1 METWNPV
8 KVGKHMHIP
17 HDVWSCQL
25 GRTGQL
31 IRRINFF
38 LQTIKSFI
46 KDLYAVCQNCD
57 HRRRVT
63 AASETRGRLVGLQNT
78 RAFLFSWDWKLTKTA
93 RKSNER
99 MNTRFFLPKVS
110 PKWQNGP
117 LCAGCFDFVFYRKP
131 EKEATMQQLLL
142 FGGINYVFISG
153 NKIMACDDVLE
164 SRSMA
169 MIVNNITSP
178 SRQILNMRC
187 PTDLYFQL
195 MFENHAH
202 LSKVSVST
210 RTFYT
215 AKKEKKKTENCGSS
229 HFVRLFLCPKCG
241 Y

>member
-99 MNTRFFLPKVS
+99 MNTRFFCPRFR
-110 PKWQNGP
+110 QNDRMVR
-117 LCAGCFDFVFYRKP
+117 CA
-131 EKEATMQQLLL
+131 L
-142 FGGINYVFISG
+142 
-153 NKIMACDDVLE
+153 DVLISCFTGNLKRKRQCSNYCCSEE
-164 SRSMA
+164 SIMYSSRVTRSWPVM
-169 MIVNNITSP
+169 MYWKVGRWRWSSI
-178 SRQILNMRC
+178 IL
-187 PTDLYFQL
+187 
-195 MFENHAH
+195 H
-202 LSKVSVST
+202 LHHVK
-210 RTFYT
+210 F
-215 AKKEKKKTENCGSS
+215 
-229 HFVRLFLCPKCG
+229 
-241 Y
+241 